1 MAVGTFIYSA
11 YRDYS
16 SKRSAL
22 LLDPVFQGNG
32 IPKGQGHAIL
42 LIPGFT
48 AGDWTFNTMSPW
60 LQQIGYRTHHSGIS
74 VNVGCPQRK
83 VERMLGRLEEISK
96 EAGGPIVII
105 GHSLGGLVGCALA
118 RQRPE
123 LVRHVIA
130 IGSPLRSGWQAVT
143 PEVRSALFAIHT
155 FFQRFIETPQDC
167 GTERC
172 TCCFSKETHGAQL
185 PPGVRFT
192 SIYSRQ
198 DGIVDWRFAAT
209 ENGDNYEVDG
219 LHTDLVVNVEVYRIL
234 SYVLAGSPRE
244 IVKLRC
250 MAAAAASDIN
260 GETAVTAN
268 PVRDVAASVNEVDSR
283 PCERAC
289 LANGRRSVETS
300 SDSPSGHSLGG
311 IADERVGL
319 FESGVMRRIAL
330 KLGIQTPGFGARRF
344 LAAEHPSIGRSVTLD
359 CDRGSGGLAR
369 IARES

>member
-1 MAVGTFIYSA
+1 VAVGTFIYTA

-32 IPKGQGHAIL
+32 IPKGQGQAIL
-42 LIPGFT
+42 LIPGFSS
-48 AGDWTFNTMSPW
+48 GDWTFSTMSRW
-60 LQQIGYRTHHSGIS
+60 LQQIGYRTNLSGINI
-74 VNVGCPQRK
+74 NVGCPQRK

-118 RQRPE
+118 RQRPD

-130 IGSPLRSGWQAVT
+130 IGSPLRDGWQAVT
-143 PEVRSALFAIHT
+143 PEVRPTLFAIHS
-155 FFQRFIETPQDC
+155 FFQRFIEAPQDC

-172 TCCFSKETHGAQL
+172 ACDFSKETLGTRL
-185 PPGVRFT
+185 PSGVRFT

-234 SYVLAGSPRE
+234 SNVLAGYPRE
-244 IVKLRC
+244 IVKFRS
-250 MAAAAASDIN
+250 MAAEASDIKN
-260 GETAVTAN
+260 RIPSQA
-268 PVRDVAASVNEVDSR
+268 EVEPARCDS
-283 PCERAC
+283 
-289 LANGRRSVETS
+289 
-300 SDSPSGHSLGG
+300 
-311 IADERVGL
+311 
-319 FESGVMRRIAL
+319 
-330 KLGIQTPGFGARRF
+330 
-344 LAAEHPSIGRSVTLD
+344 
-359 CDRGSGGLAR
+359 
-369 IARES
+369 

>member
-1 MAVGTFIYSA
+1 MPVGTFIYNA

-32 IPKGQGHAIL
+32 IPKGHGHAIL

-60 LQQIGYRTHHSGIS
+60 LQQIGYRTHLSGIN

-83 VERMLGRLEEISK
+83 VERMLSRLEDISK

-130 IGSPLRSGWQAVT
+130 IGSPLRDGWQAVT
-143 PEVRSALFAIHT
+143 PEVRPTLFAIHS
-155 FFQRFIETPQDC
+155 FFQKFIEAPEGC

-172 TCCFSKETHGAQL
+172 MCEFSKEAHGAEL

-198 DGIVDWRFAAT
+198 DGIVDWKFAAT
-209 ENGDNYEVDG
+209 ENGDNYEVEG

-234 SYVLAGSPRE
+234 SNVLAGYPRE
-244 IVKLRC
+244 IVKLRS
-250 MAAAAASDIN
+250 MAAEASDIKT
-260 GETAVTAN
+260 GKPSAPAN
-268 PVRDVAASVNEVDSR
+268 FP
-283 PCERAC
+283 P
-289 LANGRRSVETS
+289 
-300 SDSPSGHSLGG
+300 
-311 IADERVGL
+311 
-319 FESGVMRRIAL
+319 
-330 KLGIQTPGFGARRF
+330 
-344 LAAEHPSIGRSVTLD
+344 
-359 CDRGSGGLAR
+359 
-369 IARES
+369 